1 MRTIALSILNPPLYY
16 AKRAYEALDK
26 SNNNILI
33 RVLVSRSDK
42 DMAKINDSY
51 NVYYQKELYETV
63 KEKIK
68 KSGDY
73 RALILGII
81 DK

>member
-1 MRTIALSILNPPLYY
+1 M
-16 AKRAYEALDK
+16 
-26 SNNNILI
+26 
-33 RVLVSRSDK
+33 VSRSDK

-51 NVYYQKELYETV
+51 KEYYKKEFYETV

-68 KSGDY
+68 NSGDY